1 MNLHVF
7 DNKLGEHEYTDFCI
21 SSTDISTPKEAIAYM
36 YGEDT
41 LEREAEEKKGTQ
53 YYYFG
58 DAWVGLYKTY
68 YNVTPE
74 EVKVLSKFWVI

>member
-1 MNLHVF
+1 MKPHDDEMLSIF
-7 DNKLGEHEYTDFCI
+7 IGYD
-21 SSTDISTPKEAIAYM
+21 PKEAIAYM

-41 LEREAEEKKGTQ
+41 LERLEMERKGIT
-53 YYYFG
+53 YYSFG
-58 DAWVGLYKTY
+58 DAWVGLYKTF